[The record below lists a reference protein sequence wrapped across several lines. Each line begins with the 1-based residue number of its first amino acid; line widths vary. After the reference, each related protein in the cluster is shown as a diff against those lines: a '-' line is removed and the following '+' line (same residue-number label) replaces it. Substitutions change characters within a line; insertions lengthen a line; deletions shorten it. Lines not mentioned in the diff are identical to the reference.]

1 MSFNKNTNKYGIPK
15 WKNIIKYILEGIAVS
30 VCAFLLST
38 KNNKDI
44 QSVLLIG
51 LSAALIFMIL
61 DMFAPVV
68 NSSARQGA
76 GFGIGFNLVG
86 GGKGEKDDSES
97 HDSESHDSESH
108 DSESHDSES
117 HDSESHDSETETLDS
132 ETETLDTEETFY
144 GYPLTMEFD
153 KDLHNKAQY

>member
-108 DSESHDSES
+108 DSE
-117 HDSESHDSETETLDS
+117 TETLDS